1 MKKIFGLLVVLC
13 SINSFAADVCTASYA
28 AGLAHVMKGES
39 VSLGNLEKVLAGETS
54 MDEFYSFS
62 VKSVSGRVQPVLKE
76 TKSGKSVALK
86 VANAVPGVS
95 IYSTQKL
102 TVFPEGIPGAFSGNK
117 FIIVICGDEANF

>member
-1 MKKIFGLLVVLC
+1 MKKILGLMIALF
-13 SINSFAADVCTASYA
+13 SINSFAADVCAASYA
-28 AGLAHVMKGES
+28 AGLGHVLKGEA
-39 VSLGNLEKVLAGETS
+39 VSLGNLEKVSAGETS

-62 VKSVSGRVQPVLKE
+62 VKSVAGQVQPVLKE
-76 TKSGKSVALK
+76 TKSGKTVALK